1 MRSEVKG
8 QSMNA
13 TLPVTHSVSPL
24 RAETE
29 ISGYKPRPGMPQCG
43 CLLML
48 AALSIFAAPSAHA
61 ARYVFDQKRTE
72 VRFAYKMAY
81 STQRGRFTKVSGTL
95 DYNPASPEKSRVSAS
110 IDAASLSAGEAYVEN
125 ELKGAAF
132 FNVKAAPVI
141 SFKSLIV
148 KPRSPSAAEISGE
161 ITINGTTRP
170 VTLNVSIAPH
180 DDPALKFGRGAQRF
194 VAKTRILRSGFNMTK
209 FMSVIDDEV
218 ELEIDAIVRPR

>member
-1 MRSEVKG
+1 MKG
-8 QSMNA
+8 HEMQT
-13 TLPVTHSVSPL
+13 TLPISRSAPSFRTE
-24 RAETE
+24 AE
-29 ISGYKPRPGMPQCG
+29 ISRRVSRFAEPRCTRI
-43 CLLML
+43 LLL
-48 AALSIFAAPSAHA
+48 AALSIAAAPSAHA

-81 STQRGRFTKVSGTL
+81 STQRGSFTKVSGAL
-95 DYNPASPEKSRVSAS
+95 DYNPAAPEKSKVIAS
-110 IDAASLSAGEAYVEN
+110 IDAASLTAGEAYVEN

-161 ITINGTTRP
+161 ITINGMTRP
-170 VTLNVSIAPH
+170 VTLNVTIAPH
-180 DDPALKFGRGAQRF
+180 DNPALKYDRGAQRF
-194 VAKTRILRSGFNMTK
+194 VAKTRILRSQFNMTK

-218 ELEIDAIVRPR
+218 ELEIDAIVRPK

>member
-1 MRSEVKG
+1 MECGAPS
-8 QSMNA
+8 
-13 TLPVTHSVSPL
+13 L
-24 RAETE
+24 RAEAE
-29 ISGYKPRPGMPQCG
+29 IGRRMIRLRISQYRCRF
-43 CLLML
+43 LL
-48 AALSIFAAPSAHA
+48 AAILIFSAPSAQA

-81 STQRGRFTKVSGTL
+81 ATQRGRFTKVSGTL
-95 DYNPASPEKSRVSAS
+95 DYNSASPEKSKVSAS

-141 SFKSLIV
+141 SFKSLVV
-148 KPRSPSAAEISGE
+148 KPRSPSDAEISGE
-161 ITINGTTRP
+161 ITINGMTRP

-180 DDPALKFGRGAQRF
+180 DNPALKYDRGAQR
-194 VAKTRILRSGFNMTK
+194 FNMTK

-218 ELEIDAIVRPR
+218 ELEIDAIVRPK

>member
-1 MRSEVKG
+1 MKPTVLIERSAPSVRLRAEIARRKMRIVMPQYVCLFLLAVISIF
-8 QSMNA
+8 
-13 TLPVTHSVSPL
+13 SVSP
-24 RAETE
+24 A
-29 ISGYKPRPGMPQCG
+29 Q
-43 CLLML
+43 
-48 AALSIFAAPSAHA
+48 A

-95 DYNPASPEKSRVSAS
+95 DYNPASPEKSKVSAS
-110 IDAASLSAGEAYVEN
+110 IDAASLTAGEAYVEN

-141 SFKSLIV
+141 SFKSLV
-148 KPRSPSAAEISGE
+148 VQPRSPSAAEISGE
-161 ITINGTTRP
+161 ITINGMTRP

-180 DDPALKFGRGAQRF
+180 DNPALKYDRGAQRF
-194 VAKTRILRSGFNMTK
+194 VAKTRILRSQFNMTK

-218 ELEIDAIVRPR
+218 ELEIDAIVRPK

>member
-1 MRSEVKG
+1 MRMMKEHAMKT
-8 QSMNA
+8 
-13 TLPVTHSVSPL
+13 TLLIERSAPYFRTETGAAGRDPRLGML
-24 RAETE
+24 RF
-29 ISGYKPRPGMPQCG
+29 S
-43 CLLML
+43 CLLLL
-48 AALSIFAAPSAHA
+48 AALSIVFAPSAQA

-95 DYNPASPEKSRVSAS
+95 DYNPASPEKSKVSAS
-110 IDAASLSAGEAYVEN
+110 IDAASLTAGEAYIEN

-141 SFKSLIV
+141 SFKSLVV

-161 ITINGTTRP
+161 ITINGLTKP

-180 DDPALKFGRGAQRF
+180 DNPALKYDRGAQRF
-194 VAKTRILRSGFNMTK
+194 VAKTRILRSQFNMTK

-218 ELEIDAIVRPR
+218 ELEIDAIVRPK

>member
-1 MRSEVKG
+1 MKPTVLIERSAPSVRLRAEIARRKMRIVMPQYVCLFLLAVISIF
-8 QSMNA
+8 
-13 TLPVTHSVSPL
+13 SVSP
-24 RAETE
+24 A
-29 ISGYKPRPGMPQCG
+29 Q
-43 CLLML
+43 
-48 AALSIFAAPSAHA
+48 A

-95 DYNPASPEKSRVSAS
+95 DYNPASPEKSKVSAS
-110 IDAASLSAGEAYVEN
+110 IDAASLTAGEAYVEN

-141 SFKSLIV
+141 SFKSLV
-148 KPRSPSAAEISGE
+148 VQPRSPSAAEISGE
-161 ITINGTTRP
+161 ITINGMTRP

-180 DDPALKFGRGAQRF
+180 DNPALKYDRGAQRF
-194 VAKTRILRSGFNMTK
+194 VAKTRILRSQFNMTK

-218 ELEIDAIVRPR
+218 ELEIEAIVRPK

>member
-1 MRSEVKG
+1 MKPTVLIERSAPSVRLRAEIARRKMRI
-8 QSMNA
+8 
-13 TLPVTHSVSPL
+13 VTPQYICLFLLAVISIFSVSP
-24 RAETE
+24 A
-29 ISGYKPRPGMPQCG
+29 Q
-43 CLLML
+43 
-48 AALSIFAAPSAHA
+48 A

-95 DYNPASPEKSRVSAS
+95 DYNPASPEKSKVSAS
-110 IDAASLSAGEAYVEN
+110 IDAASLTAGEAYVEN

-141 SFKSLIV
+141 SFKSLV
-148 KPRSPSAAEISGE
+148 VQPRSPSAAEISGE
-161 ITINGTTRP
+161 ITINGMTRP

-180 DDPALKFGRGAQRF
+180 DNPALKYDRGAQRF
-194 VAKTRILRSGFNMTK
+194 VAKTRILRSQFNMTK

-218 ELEIDAIVRPR
+218 ELEIDAIVRPK